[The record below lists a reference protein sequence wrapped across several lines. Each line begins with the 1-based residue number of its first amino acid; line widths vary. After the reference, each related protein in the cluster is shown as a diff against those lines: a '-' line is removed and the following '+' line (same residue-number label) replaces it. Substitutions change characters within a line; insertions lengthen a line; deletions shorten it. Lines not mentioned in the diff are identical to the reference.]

1 MTSNRTLE
9 TSPSPGNTIGGAAA
23 GNIKRSPTM
32 REATAAASLVN
43 SSQMMVVSQSDVPSM
58 LAISEE
64 YGEGGRRAGSMDAKT
79 EAAKKAN
86 RIIDEQLV
94 RMLQQIE
101 STAMR
106 QVEFFG
112 ELLERHKN
120 NKKFHAELNGRKKYI
135 EATRRE

>member
-1 MTSNRTLE
+1 
-9 TSPSPGNTIGGAAA
+9 
-23 GNIKRSPTM
+23 
-32 REATAAASLVN
+32 
-43 SSQMMVVSQSDVPSM
+43 
-58 LAISEE
+58 
-64 YGEGGRRAGSMDAKT
+64 MDAKT

-120 NKKFHAELNGRKKYI
+120 NKKFHAALNARKKEI
-135 EATRRE
+135 EAKRREER